1 MADEPDLENAIE
13 LSEEEFKAGTI
24 RRSDPGK
31 QALAGLS
38 DIATGIPALLGLAG
52 AGIQAGWNTMTGD
65 KGIGDNFAE
74 AVSEGADRWLLEK
87 GIGGRNWV
95 NEALGIQEP
104 VSTEDQAARLAA
116 SLIPI
121 PGLVAVGGASKLASL
136 GRGTANILTPMVKMT
151 KKYKHPHLQKV
162 LPSKASQG
170 TYLHKGNVGRAG
182 AQLGIGAG
190 IEQGIRG
197 YMDNPEMPLMFSKE
211 AIEGITPE
219 STTKSVI
226 SGSVGD
232 DTLGG
237 GAGDDQLT
245 GGVEISPEEF
255 SQGVDLSNSV
265 EISSEELS
273 VVPPALRPWMAKAD
287 KAAEEAETSNI
298 IRNTAIIGGSAI
310 ALLAA
315 AKYGHAKSVTG
326 LPTVTGAKS
335 TKKISGAEEAIN
347 TVKGSMAQARQAG
360 ESVAGAG
367 WTAAK
372 RVAADTSNRI
382 FGKVFDK
389 NAHIEQYLRS
399 QGVPEE
405 DIAQLAGQDVVDA
418 FGITQQ
424 WIKDGIFGQ
433 GSEVAVRPLKE
444 VVKQFARLSDED
456 KQVFTNGMAA
466 MRENIIR
473 NRATALDALKRDHKG
488 LLEGTGLEK
497 AFKEGDADELA
508 MVLRDQEDLINS
520 IRGRGLDD
528 RTKPGM
534 WRGAKDPVTDPE
546 LNVMMKDFMA
556 NPTLVRMQKDL
567 AKMNESI
574 IDHAVKRGTMSEEVA
589 NGWKRQ
595 FTTGQFGEKISLY
608 TPGKEIT
615 ERAGWMKRLAVNM
628 GIHTTQGKNLRGVSN
643 WMLQGLDHGK
653 GIRNP
658 LDVFHAT
665 ANYAHQVMQHTN
677 MSVAQWNVL
686 SRLTGL
692 SLKEGNAPIL
702 SKIVPDDAINNVR
715 FVGKASLTDP
725 KNSKGN
731 MFVEYSGDKVVK
743 DKFGLGE
750 DALVP
755 PNMMAEMDNVIWV
768 QRNGDYF
775 GFYVPDKHLKNAL
788 EFDSALHNRLLK
800 FGNST
805 KNMFTQLTTGKF
817 SPFAPTS
824 FIYNNSI
831 ASLNAALKFSDP
843 DGSFLKNLVGSPK
856 AAMQV
861 WADGFRGAW
870 EILATRTAQDIAD
883 ITAENIA
890 RNTALGKQSPQWLKG
905 FNAALTRRVERSLLN
920 PIERETGKSASSL
933 AASEFTGNLT
943 NILEDTVPYI
953 SSVYGGNVLP
963 QFWRIWKHL
972 NAAAHEGTTVGVTLR
987 KLAGETNP
995 NAIRTAR
1002 KEAADLVGD
1011 VRLRGS
1017 SEIAKAVNATIPF
1030 SGAMLQAFSTLGR
1043 AMKKAGWTKTMG
1055 VFAAGIGTPTALEV
1069 AYNSSL
1075 DPTKT
1080 FPDPADPSKQWTY
1093 RDYYWKGFTADQR
1106 NNNMIVFRPGAPPW
1120 EAVLIPIVPE
1130 ISMVRGI
1137 VIDGM
1142 EAAFGLSESGLDQGN
1157 HFLAGLGRV
1166 LDIPLPPTV
1175 AALGSS
1181 LGMDL
1186 RMGIIPDETDG
1197 SGFSFF
1203 EGRPLLTGER
1213 VTGNYGKAKFTGSEV
1228 DKDVV
1233 AIIQDLFGAA
1243 GSTSIAVYE
1252 AMNPGIDESVATRG
1266 EYALDELGRNVLRQ
1280 ARYLQPLFGKAL
1292 RPNPND
1298 NIARSVIRKKDALT
1312 RAKKDLDAILSG
1324 PPGGAATFSGE
1335 DPIQGNTVE
1344 VPADPIQQALAA
1356 SADPVLGSIKDIDTE
1371 IGKLRKRISTL
1382 GTTSYD
1388 QYAGKKMSVK
1398 ERDDLIDSLNLQ
1410 ISAFKAQQLTILNK
1424 AEEQFADTVG
1434 QWIGRDLTGLKFD
1447 TFKKRPNP

>member
-1 MADEPDLENAIE
+1 MADAPDLENAIE

-31 QALAGLS
+31 QAVAGLS
-38 DIATGIPALLGLAG
+38 DILTGIPALLGLAG
-52 AGIQAGWNTMTGD
+52 AGMQAGWNTMTGD
-65 KGIGDNFAE
+65 KGIGDNFNE
-74 AVSEGADRWLLEK
+74 ALSEGADRWLLEK

-121 PGLVAVGGASKLASL
+121 PGLGIVGGASKAAGLA
-136 GRGTANILTPMVKMT
+136 RGVGNVLTPVVKAG
-151 KKYKHPHLQKV
+151 P
-162 LPSKASQG
+162 
-170 TYLHKGNVGRAG
+170 KGNRFNKAFAGRAG
-182 AQLGIGAG
+182 AQLGIGTG

-219 STTKSVI
+219 STSESII
-226 SGSVGD
+226 SGSIGD

-245 GGVEISPEEF
+245 GGVELSPEDF
-255 SQGVDLSNSV
+255 AQGVNLGSSV
-265 EISSEELS
+265 EISPEELS
-273 VVPPALRPWMAKAD
+273 VVPPAIRPWMAEAD

-298 IRNTAIIGGSAI
+298 IRNTAILGASAI
-310 ALLAA
+310 GIFAA
-315 AKYGHAKSVTG
+315 ARYGHAKSVTG
-326 LPTVTGAKS
+326 LPTVTGARS

-347 TVKGSMAQARQAG
+347 TVKESMAQARQAG
-360 ESVAGAG
+360 KPSVAVGKAFDDSVAGAG

-372 RVAADTSNRI
+372 RVAADTGNRV

-424 WIKDGIFGQ
+424 WIKDGVFGQ
-433 GSEVAVRPLKE
+433 GSEVAVRPLKD

-456 KQVFTNGMAA
+456 KQVFTDGIAA

-473 NRATALDALKRDHKG
+473 NRATALDALKRDNKG

-508 MVLRDQEDLINS
+508 MILRDQDDLISS
-520 IRGRGLDD
+520 IRGRGLDQ
-528 RTKPGM
+528 RTMPGM

-546 LNVMMKDFMA
+546 LDKMMKDFMA

-574 IDHAVKRGTMSEEVA
+574 IDEAVRRGTMSKEVA

-643 WMLQGLDHGK
+643 WMLQGLDHGE

-677 MSVAQWNVL
+677 ASVAQWNVL

-692 SLKEGNAPIL
+692 ALDEANVPIV

-715 FVGKASLTDP
+715 FVGKASLSSP
-725 KNSKGN
+725 KNAKGN
-731 MFVEYSGDKVVK
+731 MFVEYSGDKIVK

-755 PNMMAEMDNVIWV
+755 PNMMAEMDNVIWG

-831 ASLNAALKFSDP
+831 ASLNAALRFSDP

-890 RNTALGKQSPQWLKG
+890 RNTALGRQSPEWLKG
-905 FNAALTRRVERSLLN
+905 FNATLTRRVERSLLN

-963 QFWRIWKHL
+963 QIWRIWKHL
-972 NAAAHEGTTVGVTLR
+972 NAAAHEGTNVGVTLR

-1166 LDIPLPPTV
+1166 FDIPLPPTV

-1186 RMGIIPDETDG
+1186 RMGIIPDESDG

-1213 VTGNYGKAKFTGSEV
+1213 VTGNYGKAKFTGAEV

-1243 GSTSIAVYE
+1243 GATGIAVYE
-1252 AMNPGIDESVATRG
+1252 ALNPGIDESVATRG
-1266 EYALDELGRNVLRQ
+1266 EYALDELGRNVLRS

-1298 NIARSVIRKKDALT
+1298 SIARSVIQKKDALT
-1312 RAKKDLDAILSG
+1312 RAKKDLDAVLSG
-1324 PPGGAATFSGE
+1324 TPGGAATFSGE

-1344 VPADPIQQALAA
+1344 VPADPIQQAL
-1356 SADPVLGSIKDIDTE
+1356 SATAGPVLSSIKDIDTE

-1382 GTTSYD
+1382 GTTTQD
-1388 QYAGKKMSVK
+1388 QYTGKKLSVK
-1398 ERDDLIDSLNLQ
+1398 DRDDLIDSLNLQ
-1410 ISAFKAQQLTILNK
+1410 ISAYKAQQLTILNK